1 MFDNCT
7 TKTNTDQY
15 LDKNILP
22 MLIETKDITLQ
33 TEGFSDIHN
42 LTNQVNEIVTETDI
56 DEGFCHIF
64 AVGSTAS
71 ISTMEFEPALVK
83 DIKEKLEDFASKKM
97 RSHHSETW
105 GDDNGFS
112 HIRATFM
119 GPGITVPV
127 RDGACILG
135 TWQQIVVLDHDNR
148 PRQRHVIV
156 QVVGKK

>member
-1 MFDNCT
+1 MKI
-7 TKTNTDQY
+7 KTEDLYLNTQ
-15 LDKNILP
+15 
-22 MLIETKDITLQ
+22 
-33 TEGFSDIHN
+33 GFSDIHN
-42 LTNQVNEIVTETDI
+42 ITPKVQSIVRESGI

-83 DIKEKLEDFASKKM
+83 DIKEKLEDFASRSMK
-97 RSHHSETW
+97 SHHSETW

-127 RDGACILG
+127 RDGKCILG

-148 PRQRHVIV
+148 PRKRHVVV
-156 QVVGKK
+156 QVVGNEG

>member
-1 MFDNCT
+1 MKI
-7 TKTNTDQY
+7 KTRDIH
-15 LDKNILP
+15 LD
-22 MLIETKDITLQ
+22 TQ
-33 TEGFSDIHN
+33 GFSDIHN
-42 LTNQVNEIVTETDI
+42 LTPQVEEIVRESGI
-56 DEGFCHIF
+56 DEGFCHVF

-71 ISTMEFEPALVK
+71 ISTMEFEPALVR
-83 DIKEKLEDFASKKM
+83 DIREKLEEFASKNM

-127 RDGACILG
+127 RDGSCILG

-148 PRQRHVIV
+148 PRKRHVVV
-156 QVVGKK
+156 QVIGTE

>member
-1 MFDNCT
+1 M
-7 TKTNTDQY
+7 K
-15 LDKNILP
+15 IV
-22 MLIETKDITLQ
+22 TKDIHLNTK
-33 TEGFSDIHN
+33 GFSDIHN
-42 LTNQVNEIVTETDI
+42 LTSKVQSMVRESGI

-83 DIKEKLEDFASKKM
+83 DIKEKLEDFASRNMK
-97 RSHHSETW
+97 SHHSETW

-127 RDGACILG
+127 RDGKCILG

-148 PRQRHVIV
+148 PRNRHVVV
-156 QVVGKK
+156 QVAGNEG

>member
-1 MFDNCT
+1 MKIETRDI
-7 TKTNTDQY
+7 Y
-15 LDKNILP
+15 LD
-22 MLIETKDITLQ
+22 TQ
-33 TEGFSDIHN
+33 GFSDIHN
-42 LTNQVNEIVTETDI
+42 LTPLVEEIVRESGI
-56 DEGFCHIF
+56 DEGFCHVF

-71 ISTMEFEPALVK
+71 ISTMEFEPALVR
-83 DIKEKLEDFASKKM
+83 DIKEKLEEFASKNM

-127 RDGACILG
+127 RDRSCILG

-148 PRQRHVIV
+148 PRKRHVVV
-156 QVVGKK
+156 QVIGTE

>member
-1 MFDNCT
+1 MDIYT
-7 TKTNTDQY
+7 HDIYLKTK
-15 LDKNILP
+15 
-22 MLIETKDITLQ
+22 
-33 TEGFSDIHN
+33 GFSDIHN
-42 LTNQVNEIVTETDI
+42 LTPAVERIISESGI

-83 DIKEKLEDFASKKM
+83 DIEEKLEEFASKDE

-127 RDGACILG
+127 RNGKPILG
-135 TWQQIVVLDHDNR
+135 TWQQVVVLDHDNR
-148 PRQRHVIV
+148 PRERHVVV
-156 QVVGKK
+156 QVCG